1 MVVEASNVVVF
12 AEVDRSVANEM
23 EGLVVDRTNVTGA
36 VLYCIVLAEVPFA
49 VGMSMAGVF
58 GPGAGE
64 VVALPFSTVPFRT
77 GARRGARRGATVAVT
92 TTAVVEG
99 ASTIGVVAATGAT
112 TGMTTTGVTGAVAT
126 GITTAV
132 ATGSVSG
139 GVTEAGS

>member
-1 MVVEASNVVVF
+1 MVVEDSNVVVF

-49 VGMSMAGVF
+49 VGMSIAGVF

-77 GARRGARRGATVAVT
+77 GARRGATVAVA

-99 ASTIGVVAATGAT
+99 ASTKGVVAATGAT

-126 GITTAV
+126 GVTTAV
-132 ATGSVSG
+132 ATGSVSR
-139 GVTEAGS
+139 GVMEAGS